1 VYDRRQA
8 YRTTRARAYSIRTFR
23 KSEDGPIADPVQDDN
38 RRTKVGAVA
47 AAIRPAKVT
56 IGKAMLRLQCIINMV
71 KVRMMVRGDS
81 SCRWRSTVGAPIR
94 TPKMMLCLDPDVIKV
109 ILAIS
114 RKVVLGVG
122 LKTRTERQSWGNQSE
137 PLSSGPDER

>member
-1 VYDRRQA
+1 
-8 YRTTRARAYSIRTFR
+8 
-23 KSEDGPIADPVQDDN
+23 
-38 RRTKVGAVA
+38 
-47 AAIRPAKVT
+47 
-56 IGKAMLRLQCIINMV
+56 
-71 KVRMMVRGDS
+71 
-81 SCRWRSTVGAPIR
+81 
-94 TPKMMLCLDPDVIKV
+94 MMLCLDPDVIKV